1 MSAGE
6 GQVEICQARFK
17 EGTSPCFHSGEEGD
31 LGQIREDLEASG
43 RVYEAGAGGCPCP
56 WC

>member
-6 GQVEICQARFK
+6 GQVEICQACFK
-17 EGTSPCFHSGEEGD
+17 EGTSPCFRSGEEGD
-31 LGQIREDLEASG
+31 LGEIREDLEASG
-43 RVYEAGAGGCPCP
+43 RVYGAGAGGCPCP